1 MNPPRPAHLLVTALA
16 LVFSGKLMSAEPM
29 TLRDYMALSGPQPSE
44 HIAYGRAPSQYVELF
59 EPRGNGPFPVVL
71 LVHGGCWIKQ
81 FGGIVQM
88 RNVAGAPGGPGI
100 AGWKGAD
107 RRVRGEGGGGPG
119 DLP

>member
-29 TLRDYMALSGPQPSE
+29 TLRDSMALSGPQPFE

-88 RNVAGAPGGPGI
+88 RNVAGGPGAPGMSRSSTRRRR
-100 AGWKGAD
+100 GA
-107 RRVRGEGGGGPG
+107 GGGGG
-119 DLP
+119 DAGT